1 MDLTWLESIL
11 YGLVSGLTDILPVSA
26 QAHRIL
32 LLKVFGR
39 VGRSDLLQFMIYLG
53 IFAALYFSSQKHL
66 VRMSRAQ
73 RLSRVPKRRRKR
85 PLDTRSMMDLSLL
98 KTIIVPVVLS
108 LFLYQYAKPIGDT
121 LIFVV
126 LLLFVNGII
135 LYIPQYLPSG
145 NRDCRTLSRVEGLL
159 MGLGGGLGILPGIS
173 GMGAATAVASVCG
186 VDRSYGLTMAIMMN
200 MAVSVGMMVISVMNI
215 LSNGLVETLSL
226 MLLLRYLFSG
236 LSAFG
241 GSLLAIRIMR
251 AMASGNGYGLFGFYC
266 WGLALFTFILNL
278 LA

>member
-1 MDLTWLESIL
+1 MDLTWLESL
-11 YGLVSGLTDILPVSA
+11 VYGLISGLADVLPISA

-39 VGRSDLLQFMIYLG
+39 TGRSDLLQAMIYLG
-53 IFAALYFSSQKHL
+53 VFGAMYFSSQKHL
-66 VRMSRAQ
+66 VRMTRAQ
-73 RLSRVPKRRRKR
+73 KLSRVPKRRRKR
-85 PLDTRSMMDLSLL
+85 PLDTRSLMDLSLL
-98 KTIIVPVVLS
+98 RTIILPVILS
-108 LFLYQYAKPIGDT
+108 LFLYQYAKPLGDT
-121 LIFVV
+121 LFLVV
-126 LLLFVNGII
+126 LFLFVNGII

-173 GMGAATAVASVCG
+173 GLGTAAAVGSVCG
-186 VDRSYGLTMAIMMN
+186 VERGYALTMAIMMN
-200 MAVSVGMMVISVMNI
+200 MVFSAGMMAISIFNI

-226 MLLLRYLFSG
+226 LLLLRYLLTG
-236 LSAFG
+236 LAAFG
-241 GSLLAIRIMR
+241 GSMLGIRIMR
-251 AMASGNGYGLFGFYC
+251 TMASGNGYGLFGFYC

>member
-1 MDLTWLESIL
+1 MDLNWLESVL

-39 VGRSDLLQFMIYLG
+39 VGRSDLLQFLIYFG

-66 VRMSRAQ
+66 VRMTRAQ
-73 RLSRVPKRRRKR
+73 KLARVPKRRRKR
-85 PLDTRSMMDLSLL
+85 PLDTRSLMDLSLL
-98 KTIIVPVVLS
+98 KTIALPVLLS
-108 LFLYQYAKPIGDT
+108 LFAYQYAKPLGDT
-121 LIFVV
+121 LLFVV
-126 LLLFVNGII
+126 LFLFVNGII

-173 GMGAATAVASVCG
+173 GMGSATAVASVCG
-186 VDRSYGLTMAIMMN
+186 VDRSYGLTMALMMN
-200 MAVSVGMMVISVMNI
+200 MVFSAGMMVISVINM

-226 MLLLRYLFSG
+226 MLLLRYL
-236 LSAFG
+236 LTAAAAFG
-241 GSLLAIRIMR
+241 GTLLGIRIMR
-251 AMASGNGYGLFGFYC
+251 AMASSNGYGLFGFYC

>member
-11 YGLVSGLTDILPVSA
+11 YGMVSGLTDILPVSA

-39 VGRSDLLQFMIYLG
+39 VGRSDLLQFIIYLG

-159 MGLGGGLGILPGIS
+159 MGLGGALGILPGIS

-226 MLLLRYLFSG
+226 MLLLRYLLSG
-236 LSAFG
+236 LAAFG

>member
-1 MDLTWLESIL
+1 MDLTWLESL
-11 YGLVSGLTDILPVSA
+11 VYGLISGLADVLPISA

-39 VGRSDLLQFMIYLG
+39 TGRSDLLQAMIYLG
-53 IFAALYFSSQKHL
+53 VFGAMYFSSQKHL
-66 VRMSRAQ
+66 VRMTRAQ
-73 RLSRVPKRRRKR
+73 KLSRVPKRRRKR
-85 PLDTRSMMDLSLL
+85 PLDTRSLMDLSLL
-98 KTIIVPVVLS
+98 RTMILPVILS
-108 LFLYQYAKPIGDT
+108 LFLYQYAKPLGDT
-121 LIFVV
+121 LFLVV
-126 LLLFVNGII
+126 LFLFVNGII

-173 GMGAATAVASVCG
+173 GLGTAAAVGSVCG
-186 VDRSYGLTMAIMMN
+186 VERGYALTMAIMMN
-200 MAVSVGMMVISVMNI
+200 MVFSAGMMAISIFNI

-226 MLLLRYLFSG
+226 LLLLRYLLTG
-236 LSAFG
+236 LAAFG
-241 GSLLAIRIMR
+241 GSMLGIRIMR
-251 AMASGNGYGLFGFYC
+251 TMASGNGYGLFGFYC

>member
-1 MDLTWLESIL
+1 MDLTWLESL
-11 YGLVSGLTDILPVSA
+11 AYGFVSGFADILPVSA

-39 VGRSDLLQFMIYLG
+39 TARSDLLQFMIYLG
-53 IFAALYFSSQKHL
+53 IFIALYVTSQKHL
-66 VRMSRAQ
+66 VRMTRALK
-73 RLSRVPKRRRKR
+73 LSRVPKRRRKR
-85 PLDTRSMMDLSLL
+85 PLDTRSLMDLRLL
-98 KTIIVPVVLS
+98 RTMVLPVILS
-108 LFLYQYAKPIGDT
+108 LFLHRYTNPIGDK

-159 MGLGGGLGILPGIS
+159 MGLGGGCGILPGIS
-173 GMGAATAVASVCG
+173 GMGTATAVSSVCG
-186 VDRSYGLTMAIMMN
+186 VDRNYGLTMALMMN
-200 MAVSVGMMVISVMNI
+200 MVFSAGMAVISFLNL
-215 LSNGLVETLSL
+215 LSNGLVETLSI
-226 MLLLRYLFSG
+226 MLLLRYLVTA
-236 LSAFG
+236 LAAFG
-241 GSLLAIRIMR
+241 AVLLAVRILR
-251 AMASGNGYGLFGFYC
+251 AMAAGNGYGLFGFYC